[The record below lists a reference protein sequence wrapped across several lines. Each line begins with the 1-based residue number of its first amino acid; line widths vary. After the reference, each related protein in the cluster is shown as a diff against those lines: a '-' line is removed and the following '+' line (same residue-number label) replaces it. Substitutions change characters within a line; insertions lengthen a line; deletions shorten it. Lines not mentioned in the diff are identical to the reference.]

1 MNTELNELE
10 NFLNTHEIPKP
21 KKYRKTFL
29 GIAKQPHYE
38 NVLSNIYA
46 FYFDQNEEHG
56 LENLFTKSL
65 VEIISDKTK
74 TKVQF
79 SENFFDLSN
88 FKNFDTSTEVSTVK
102 GGRIDLLLDNGEYA
116 ILIENKVYHQLNNNL
131 CDYWNSVAYLDN
143 YKVGIVLS
151 LKPTFSGHQFF
162 INIAHK
168 ELLDHVMTHLG
179 SYIMKATD
187 KYITFLKD
195 LFQNI
200 TNLTNATMKQEDV
213 AFYFKNQSKI
223 NQAARF
229 KGDVK
234 KHIKSEVEKA
244 GELNGHFIL
253 NIPKTNSNLENR
265 ARYYDSKL
273 HFNLTIVVI
282 FEHLLTKEK
291 KLSIIIE
298 LRHDFTKK
306 DTKML
311 FEKCGNNFKG
321 DDVIDPQFYTD
332 QTGWL
337 HFYTREYTVQNIG
350 TTPLSEFIEDKLKND
365 NFIDIFKS
373 MEDVIRKEMPERV
386 NKD

>member
-1 MNTELNELE
+1 MSTELNELE

-46 FYFDQNEEHG
+46 FYFDKNEEHG
-56 LENLFTKSL
+56 LSDLFTRSL
-65 VEIISDKTK
+65 VEIIGVKIK
-74 TKVQF
+74 NNVHF
-79 SENFFDLSN
+79 SKNFFDLSN
-88 FKNFDTSTEVSTVK
+88 FKNFTTSTEVSTVK
-102 GGRIDLLLDNGEYA
+102 GGRIDLLLDNEEYA
-116 ILIENKVYHQLNNNL
+116 ILIENKVYHELNNDL
-131 CDYWNSVAYLDN
+131 PDYWESIEYPNKN
-143 YKVGIVLS
+143 KVGVLLS

-162 INIAHK
+162 INITHK

-179 SYIMKATD
+179 SYIMNATD

-229 KGDVK
+229 KGEVK

-244 GELNGHFIL
+244 GELNGHFVL

-306 DTKML
+306 ETKEL
-311 FEKCGNNFKG
+311 FKKCGENFNG
-321 DDVIDPQFYTD
+321 ENVIDPQFYTD

-337 HFYTREYTVQNIG
+337 HFYKKEYTIQNIG
-350 TTPLSEFIEDKLKND
+350 TTPLSEFIKDRLDND
-365 NFIDIFKS
+365 NFMEIFKS
-373 MEDVIRKEMPERV
+373 MENVIRIEMPEIV
-386 NKD
+386 DEN